1 MVKVLLFAQFQE
13 AAGRES
19 VDVDAAGQPV
29 EHVKSILKE
38 NYGLLDLD
46 AATVAVNQEYTDKNT
61 ELKEG
66 DTVAFIPPV
75 SGG

>member
-19 VDVDAAGQPV
+19 VEIDAAGQPV
-29 EHVKSILKE
+29 SHVKSVLKE
-38 NYGLLDLD
+38 NYGLLELD
-46 AATVAVNQEYTDKNT
+46 HAKVAVNEEYTDMDR
-61 ELKEG
+61 ELQDG
-66 DTVAFIPPV
+66 DTVAIIPPV

>member
-13 AAGRES
+13 AAGTES
-19 VDVDAAGQPV
+19 VDVDAAGKQV
-29 EHVKSILKE
+29 DHVKSILKE
-38 NYGLLDLD
+38 NYNLLELD
-46 AATVAVNQEYTDKNT
+46 NATVAVNQEYVDMNT

>member
-1 MVKVLLFAQFQE
+1 MVKVLFFAQFQE
-13 AAGRES
+13 AAGTES

-29 EHVKSILKE
+29 SHVKSILKE

-46 AATVAVNQEYTDKNT
+46 NATVAVNQEYTDMDT

>member
-19 VDVDAAGQPV
+19 VEIDAAGHPV
-29 EHVKSILKE
+29 SHVKSVLKE
-38 NYGLLDLD
+38 NYGILELDD
-46 AATVAVNQEYTDKNT
+46 ANVAVNEEYTNMST
-61 ELKEG
+61 ELKDG

>member
-13 AAGRES
+13 AAGTES

-29 EHVKSILKE
+29 GHVKSILKE
-38 NYGLLDLD
+38 NYDLLDLD
-46 AATVAVNQEYTDKNT
+46 NATVAVNQEYTGMDT

>member
-13 AAGRES
+13 AAGTES
-19 VDVDAAGQPV
+19 VDVDAAGKQV
-29 EHVKSILKE
+29 DHVKSILKE
-38 NYGLLDLD
+38 NYNLLELD
-46 AATVAVNQEYTDKNT
+46 NATVAVNQEYVDMDT